1 MIDRR
6 KTRTRKAR
14 HLGLGL
20 AGFAL
25 VVAVIAATAIVG
37 TAEPAY
43 ACFLGIPCW

>member
-14 HLGLGL
+14 HLGIGL
-20 AGFAL
+20 ALA
-25 VVAVIAATAIVG
+25 VAVIAATAIVG